1 MEKIVITVTIENGIV
16 EITDNLGNTSNNDL
30 DPDIMIS
37 DQIGTYVTD
46 FVENNNI
53 YADIIEEGVENE
65 DYLDEEDFDE
75 LDD

>member
-65 DYLDEEDFDE
+65 DYLDEDDFDE